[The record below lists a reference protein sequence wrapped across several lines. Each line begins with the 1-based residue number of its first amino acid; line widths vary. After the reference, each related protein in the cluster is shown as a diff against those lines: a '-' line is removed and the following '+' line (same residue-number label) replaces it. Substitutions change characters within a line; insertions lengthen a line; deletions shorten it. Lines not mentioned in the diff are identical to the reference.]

1 MPEPEGET
9 PTPLPPL
16 SNPLP
21 STVKVTVAESAH
33 GADDNSTA
41 EE

>member
-9 PTPLPPL
+9 PTPLPPP

-21 STVKVTVAESAH
+21 STVKVTLAESARD
-33 GADDNSTA
+33 ADDNSTI